1 MEGFEFSGKTDQQI
15 VLELLGAAGLPPER
29 VRPGIARVR
38 ELYLERLERRLDR
51 GLMQLLPGVGEL
63 LAELAARRDV
73 TLGLLTGNWEGGA
86 RIKLARFEL
95 DRYFAFGAFGE
106 DGVERP
112 ELLPVALE
120 RAFRA
125 TGRRFAPE
133 EALVVGDSVRDVDC
147 ARAHGVPV
155 WGVTTGWTP
164 AERLAAAGADRVVAS
179 LAGLAAELAG
189 AAAAPRLQL
198 GAPR

>member
-1 MEGFEFSGKTDQQI
+1 
-15 VLELLGAAGLPPER
+15 
-29 VRPGIARVR
+29 
-38 ELYLERLERRLDR
+38 
-51 GLMQLLPGVGEL
+51 MQLLPGVGEL

-73 TLGLLTGNWEGGA
+73 ALGLLTGNWEGGA